1 MGFRS
6 VFRVLEQGQNPAW
19 FSEGMRI
26 WAQEYLPQVSASAG
40 HSLVHCREEHQPES
54 QIQAKECLS
63 GS

>member
-1 MGFRS
+1 M
-6 VFRVLEQGQNPAW
+6 LEQGQNPAW